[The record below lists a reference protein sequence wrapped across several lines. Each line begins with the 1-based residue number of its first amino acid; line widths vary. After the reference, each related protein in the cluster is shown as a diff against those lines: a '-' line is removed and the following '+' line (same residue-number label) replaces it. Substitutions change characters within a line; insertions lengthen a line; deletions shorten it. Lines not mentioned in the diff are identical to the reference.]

1 MGGNKGTYI
10 KNGSH
15 RLPFFFLYTKH
26 PFTKNMPTFVLFIFI
41 IRYISHMQKRIIEC
55 VPNFS
60 EGRNMETIKQI
71 SDAIESVKG
80 VKLLDVDP
88 GEATNRTVVTF
99 VGEPEDVMNAAVAS
113 IKRATELIDM
123 RQHKGAHPR
132 MGACDVCPL
141 IPVSGITM
149 DECAELARTLAKRIA
164 DELGV
169 PTYCYEAAAFKPER
183 RNLAVCRK
191 GEYEALPERMTN
203 AEERPDF
210 GARAFDEGIART
222 GATAVGARDFLV
234 AVNYNL
240 NTTSTRRANANA
252 YDVREKGRPM
262 REGNP
267 IVGKIIKDENGEPV
281 MKPGT
286 LKACKAI
293 GWFIDEYGIA
303 QVSMNM
309 TDLSVTPL
317 HVAFDEVC
325 RAADARGVRVTGT
338 EIVGLVPKKVLVDA
352 GRYFLRKQNRSTGVP
367 ERELVRIAIE
377 SMGLSTLKE
386 FKPEEKVIEYML
398 EAEERKGVKRLVD
411 MTCADFA
418 EETASESPAP
428 GGGSISAYMGAL
440 AAALGTMVANL
451 SSHKAGWD
459 ERWEFFSD
467 WAENGMAVM
476 NELLALVD
484 EDTAAFNKI
493 MDVFGMPKGTPE
505 EKEARA
511 AAMQVA
517 TLYATEVP
525 LRTMK
530 AAYKAFD
537 VVRAMATEGNPNSV
551 SDAGVGALAAR
562 SAVMGACLNVK
573 INAAGLKDREVAERF
588 INAANEIQA
597 LAQQAEKEILEIVE
611 SKINA

>member
-1 MGGNKGTYI
+1 
-10 KNGSH
+10 
-15 RLPFFFLYTKH
+15 
-26 PFTKNMPTFVLFIFI
+26 
-41 IRYISHMQKRIIEC
+41 MQKRIIEC

-60 EGRNMETIKQI
+60 EGRNLETIKQI
-71 SDAIESVKG
+71 TDVIEAAKG

-99 VGEPEDVMNAAVAS
+99 VGEPEAVCDTAVAA

-141 IPVSGITM
+141 IPVSGITLE
-149 DECAELARTLAKRIA
+149 ECAELARALAKRIA
-164 DELGV
+164 EEVNV

-183 RNLAVCRK
+183 RNLAVCRA
-191 GEYEALPERMTN
+191 GEYEALPEKMMDQ
-203 AEERPDF
+203 ERKPDF
-210 GARAFDEGIART
+210 GARPYDEGVART

-240 NTTSTRRANANA
+240 NTTSTRRANAIA
-252 YDVREKGRPM
+252 FDVREKGRPM

-267 IVGKIIKDENGEPV
+267 IVGKIMKDENGNTI

-293 GWFIDEYGIA
+293 GWFIEEYGIA

-309 TDLSVTPL
+309 TNLSVTPL

-325 RAADARGVRVTGT
+325 RAAEARGVRVTGA
-338 EIVGLVPKKVLVDA
+338 EIVGLVPKSALVDA
-352 GRYFLRKQNRSTGVP
+352 GRHFLRKQNRSTGLP

-377 SMGLSTLKE
+377 SMGLGNLKP
-386 FKPEEKVIEYML
+386 FNPDEKVVEYIL
-398 EAEERKGVKRLVD
+398 EADEQKGVKKLVD
-411 MTCADFA
+411 MTCTGFA

-459 ERWEFFSD
+459 ERWEYFSD
-467 WAENGMAVM
+467 WADNGMAVM
-476 NELLALVD
+476 NELLYLVD

-493 MDVFGMPKGTPE
+493 MDVFGMPKSTDE
-505 EKEARA
+505 EKAARA
-511 AAMQVA
+511 AAMEEA
-517 TLYATEVP
+517 TLYATQVP

-530 AAYKAFD
+530 AAYRAFD
-537 VVRAMATEGNPNSV
+537 VVRAMAEEGNPNSV

-573 INAAGLKDREVAERF
+573 INAAGLKDRTVADALVKE
-588 INAANEIQA
+588 AEEIQSA
-597 LAQQAEKEILEIVE
+597 AQRAEAEILAVVE
-611 SKINA
+611 SKIK

>member
-1 MGGNKGTYI
+1 
-10 KNGSH
+10 
-15 RLPFFFLYTKH
+15 
-26 PFTKNMPTFVLFIFI
+26 
-41 IRYISHMQKRIIEC
+41 MQKRIIEC

-60 EGRNMETIKQI
+60 EGRDMEVIKQI
-71 SDAIESVKG
+71 TNAIEAVKG

-88 GEATNRTVVTF
+88 GEATNRTVITF
-99 VGEPEDVMNAAVAS
+99 VGEPEAVADAAVAS

-123 RQHKGAHPR
+123 RLHKGAHPR

-149 DECAELARTLAKRIA
+149 DECAELARDLAKRIA
-164 DELGV
+164 DELAV

-183 RNLAVCRK
+183 CNLAVCRE
-191 GEYEALPERMTN
+191 GEYEALPEKMAN
-203 AEERPDF
+203 EDKRPDF
-210 GARAFDEGIART
+210 GARAYDEGIART

-240 NTTSTRRANANA
+240 NTTSTRRANAIA
-252 YDVREKGRPM
+252 FDVREKGRPK

-267 IVGKIIKDENGEPV
+267 ITGKIIKDENGEPV
-281 MKPGT
+281 MIPGT

-293 GWFIDEYGIA
+293 GWFIEEYGIA

-309 TDLSVTPL
+309 TNLSVTPL

-338 EIVGLVPKKVLVDA
+338 EIVGLVPKKTLVDA
-352 GRYFLRKQNRSTGVP
+352 GRHFLLKQHRSTGLP

-377 SMGLSTLKE
+377 SMGLSNLKE
-386 FKPEEKVIEYML
+386 FKPEEKVVEYIL
-398 EAEERKGVKRLVD
+398 EAEEQKSVKKLVD
-411 MTCADFA
+411 MTCAAFA

-459 ERWEFFSD
+459 DRWEFFSC
-467 WAENGMAVM
+467 WAEKGMAVV

-484 EDTAAFNKI
+484 EDTAAFNRI
-493 MDVFGMPKGTPE
+493 MDVFGMPKGTAE
-505 EKEARA
+505 EKAARA
-511 AAMQVA
+511 AAMEVA

-530 AAYKAFD
+530 AAYKAFE
-537 VVRAMATEGNPNSV
+537 VVRAMAVEGNPNSV

-562 SAVMGACLNVK
+562 SAVMGACLNVR
-573 INAAGLKDREVAERF
+573 INAAGLKDRAAAERLVDE
-588 INAANEIQA
+588 AMEIQA
-597 LAQQAEKEILEIVE
+597 LAQQAEKEILAIVD
-611 SKINA
+611 SKID